1 MTPLDQISTGQERQI
16 KKISGAD
23 DTIRFLNG
31 LGIVENEMVSIISE
45 TNGNLIIKV
54 KGSRVAVDKKIAG
67 LILV

>member
-16 KKISGAD
+16 KKISAAH

-31 LGIVENEMVSIISE
+31 LGFVENEMVSIISE
-45 TNGNLIIKV
+45 TGGNLIIKV